1 MSGAFSGQLSLAD
14 ALDATPPAAV
24 GSGDRAVDA
33 MGTVDTVDAV
43 DAVDARLDAEPLLG
57 SAVEADVPDDVQLE
71 RSAVG
76 DADVLVDLA
85 DEPVVSVVRSA
96 RRKTTVAA
104 RFTDGVLH
112 LSIPSWMDAADEA
125 RWVEHFLE
133 RARKQMA
140 ADAVDLAGR
149 ARAMAKRHQLP
160 EPTDIRFVDNMG
172 ARWGSCT
179 PSTGEI
185 RIARALLRAPG
196 WVLDYV
202 LVHELAHLVHPDHG
216 PAFWATV
223 HRYPRA
229 ERAIGF
235 LEGWG
240 LRGDDEPAVAP
251 LPGEVGV
258 VHPLPRTRSK
268 PKGSGRTGRRHGP
281 GAAETTGSGEAGRRG
296 RLRRRR

>member
-1 MSGAFSGQLSLAD
+1 MSTASPGQLSLED
-14 ALDATPPAAV
+14 AAPPAPAPVASPASPAASPASPATVEARDGEVLAAAVTEAVDSAEAVDSPAAV
-24 GSGDRAVDA
+24 DSAEAVDP
-33 MGTVDTVDAV
+33 TVK
-43 DAVDARLDAEPLLG
+43 
-57 SAVEADVPDDVQLE
+57 
-71 RSAVG
+71 
-76 DADVLVDLA
+76 
-85 DEPVVSVVRSA
+85 VVRSA

-112 LSIPSWMDAADEA
+112 LSIPSWMNEADEA
-125 RWVEHFLE
+125 RWVEHFLG
-133 RARKQMA
+133 RARRQMA
-140 ADAVDLAGR
+140 SDAVDLAGR
-149 ARAMAKRHQLP
+149 ARAMARRHELP

-185 RIARALLRAPG
+185 RIARSLLRAPA

-202 LVHELAHLVHPDHG
+202 IVHELAHLVHPDHG

-235 LEGWG
+235 LQGWG
-240 LRGDDEPAVAP
+240 LRGDADEIAEPP
-251 LPGEVGV
+251 LPEDIGV
-258 VHPLPRTRSK
+258 QRPARPGR
-268 PKGSGRTGRRHGP
+268 PKGPAASAGAPPELRR
-281 GAAETTGSGEAGRRG
+281 RK